1 MRQAADAT
9 SGIRS
14 GLRRYVTTPSRA
26 DCPGRSRRLPFVPDT
41 PMPSSD
47 SLAGLMKWLRREEWF
62 AAFTEVMAEHT
73 GAACKDAGITPD
85 ELADLLG
92 EATGATIFGCAFEDF
107 LTRDAGPDDRN
118 IVDDY
123 LKRRGWK
130 EPVVNRRYMQA
141 LRHSTMSLYEV
152 SDIVPGASFLA
163 RDLIRGGEPVR
174 VSERT
179 ATRMFKPWDRLGARI
194 VSLNG
199 SMAMTGGVL
208 AFSHA
213 ESETLLEVLKTSTKQ
228 MRQGLREFVKQLDDA
243 DASGLEDAIDDE
255 LALNLSAPL
264 FTLSWLDD
272 ALTRVLHPV
281 TPEVVN
287 REGDP
292 IAFCTVRYP
301 LAPGTT
307 AEAVRQRLRGNDALR
322 EASET
327 FWNWLGPAGAPPQ
340 LAGGAT
346 VFGTVELT
354 GEAVELAVNSE
365 ARAERGRALLTPLLG
380 ELVGAPLTA
389 IETAEQAMA
398 ARPADW
404 PQPAGEIPA
413 ELQAEII
420 HATLDDHYHAVLDRP
435 VAMLGGIT
443 PRAAAGTAG
452 GRTKLV
458 TWLKYLENQGHGGRD
473 SGDPMASYDL
483 GWMWAELGVA
493 ALRR

>member
-1 MRQAADAT
+1 
-9 SGIRS
+9 
-14 GLRRYVTTPSRA
+14 
-26 DCPGRSRRLPFVPDT
+26 
-41 PMPSSD
+41 MPSSD
-47 SLAGLMKWLRREEWF
+47 SLAGLMKWLGREEWRAPF
-62 AAFTEVMAEHT
+62 AEVVAEHI
-73 GAACKDAGITPD
+73 GAACDKAGIALD
-85 ELADLLG
+85 EIADILG
-92 EATGATIFGCAFEDF
+92 DDTDITIFCCAFEDF

-130 EPVVNRRYMQA
+130 EPIVNRRYMQA

-174 VSERT
+174 VIERT
-179 ATRMFKPWDRLGARI
+179 AIRMFKPWERLGTRI

-199 SMAMTGGVL
+199 SMVMTGGGL

-213 ESETLLEVLKTSTKQ
+213 ASETLLEVLKTSTKQ

-264 FTLSWLDD
+264 FTLTWLGD
-272 ALTRVLHPV
+272 ALAAALHPV
-281 TPEVVN
+281 TPDVVN

-327 FWNWLGPAGAPPQ
+327 FWNWIGPAGAPPRH
-340 LAGGAT
+340 AGGAT

-365 ARAERGRALLTPLLG
+365 ARAERGQALLTPLLG

-389 IETAEQAMA
+389 IETVEQATA
-398 ARPADW
+398 ARPADR
-404 PQPAGEIPA
+404 PEPADEIPA
-413 ELQAEII
+413 SCRPRSFTRPSTITTARFSIGPSRCSAASR
-420 HATLDDHYHAVLDRP
+420 HAPPPAPPADARSWWR
-435 VAMLGGIT
+435 G
-443 PRAAAGTAG
+443 
-452 GRTKLV
+452 
-458 TWLKYLENQGHGGRD
+458 
-473 SGDPMASYDL
+473 
-483 GWMWAELGVA
+483 
-493 ALRR
+493 